1 MKYLNKFSL
10 TLVAAFIFGSMNIN
24 AQESDNESADDD
36 VEEVIVTG
44 SRIVRQDNVS
54 SPTPMLSLGED
65 QIELTGSVNV
75 YDILSELPQAGEGT
89 SRGNTNFTV
98 GSSGLQTVNL
108 RGLGSGRTLTL
119 VNGRRW
125 VGGVPGTGIVD
136 LNSIPTDL
144 IERLEVITGGA
155 SAVYGSDAVA
165 GVVNVILKD
174 SFEGISIEAMKGG
187 YDAGDGDTSMTS
199 ITFGGNFADG
209 RGNAVVN
216 FRVDEQGRVMARDRT
231 PYTGRDLLYY
241 GYYYGQA
248 FDGAYSDYILDPAYS
263 SYIPQGRFFVSGDTS
278 KSQGM
283 LTFDCSQ
290 RNEYAVLPSSTVVD
304 YAAAGGGTACG
315 FNRTYFRALE
325 VPLDRYSA
333 FSSVTYDLSDE
344 HQLFAEIS
352 FNSVDSQSEFEP
364 VPFNSEDV
372 YGGLGTMGY
381 NIMNPYMPAEIRDA
395 AIAAQGGTP
404 VYAADGTTIIDYV
417 RPNGTMVQVPFIRRL
432 LEFGNRGSGN
442 TRETFRAAFGME
454 GTIGDYRYDWY
465 YQYGVN
471 DRVQTSGA
479 YNAINM
485 RYALNANLNDSGVP
499 QCADAAAREQG
510 CIPINFFGLGA
521 ATQEQVDYVFAETM
535 RLSKNTQEVFGA
547 NLTGDFNILGKD
559 ISFATGFER
568 RTETADD
575 NPDDLQEAG
584 LHGGN
589 LTPRSKGE
597 YDVDGYY
604 LELLVPLVSDV
615 TLVQDLTFEAA
626 YRTDDYSTSGSVSA
640 SKFGLNWIINDE
652 FRVRSVVAESVRAPD
667 IDDLFSG
674 QAQTFEPIDDP
685 CSGLNVPNS
694 GLSATVIANC
704 SSIPDVLATS
714 LAGSYD
720 PDLGAVRP
728 GFFYTQPDIQTISG
742 FIGGNPDLKEESADT
757 TTIGL
762 VWTPPYVEG
771 LAVSLDY
778 YEIQIDDV
786 ISSVSAQRLIN
797 ECFNSAD
804 FPNTFQCGAHERFP
818 GTGKLRYWYS
828 YGINQS
834 KYETAGYDLAA
845 AYTFENLYLIPGSLS
860 LRGIYTKRDKHV
872 YQTTATSAPF
882 DSVGEVGYNED
893 TAKVT
898 AVWNHN
904 NWLLSID
911 TTYRGKAQDDMAY
924 PSNEYHLMAVD
935 ARTYVDVQARYTFD
949 NGLSVYLGVDNAT
962 DENPPFCPNCKNE
975 PNPGSHYTGG
985 IYRVWDSMY
994 TYAGFR
1000 YDFKLT
1006 D

>member
-1 MKYLNKFSL
+1 MNNFKFFSL
-10 TLVAAFIFGSMNIN
+10 ALVAAFTFGSLNVV
-24 AQESDNESADDD
+24 AQDSDESEADD

-44 SRIVRQDNVS
+44 SRIVRDDNLS
-54 SPTPMLSLGED
+54 SPVPMLTLGED

-174 SFEGISIEAMKGG
+174 SFDGISIEYMNGG
-187 YDAGDGDTSMTS
+187 YDAGDGDTSMAS
-199 ITFGGNFADG
+199 LTFGGNFADG

-216 FRVDEQGRVMARDRT
+216 FRVDEQGSVMARDRT

-248 FDGAYSDYILDPAYS
+248 FGGAYSDYILDPAYS
-263 SYIPQGRFFVSGDTS
+263 SYIPQGRFFVSGSTANS
-278 KSQGM
+278 AGM

-333 FSSVTYDLSDE
+333 FSSITFDLNDN

-381 NIMNPYMPAEIRDA
+381 NIMNPYMPEAIRNA
-395 AIAAQGGTP
+395 AIAAQSGTP

-471 DRVQTSGA
+471 DRVQTSGN

-485 RYALNANLNDSGVP
+485 RFALNANLSAAGDI
-499 QCADAAAREQG
+499 QCADAAARALG

-521 ATQEQVDYVFAETM
+521 ASQDAVDYVFAQTI

-547 NLTGDFNILGKD
+547 NISGDLNLLGLDVK
-559 ISFATGFER
+559 FATGFESR
-568 RTETADD
+568 KETADD

-589 LTPRSKGE
+589 LTPRSKGAISI
-597 YDVDGYY
+597 DGYY

-615 TLVQDLTFEAA
+615 QFVQDLSLEAA

-640 SKFGLNWIINDE
+640 TKFGLNWIINDD
-652 FRVRSVVAESVRAPD
+652 FRVRAVGAESVRAPD

-674 QAQTFEPIDDP
+674 QAQTFTSITDP
-685 CSGLNVPNS
+685 CSGLGVPGNT
-694 GLSATVIANC
+694 LSAIVTANC
-704 SSIPDVLATS
+704 SAIPDVLATS
-714 LAGSYD
+714 IAGTYD
-720 PDLGAVRP
+720 PDLGGIRD

-742 FIGGNPDLKEESADT
+742 FIGGNPNLEEETADT
-757 TTIGL
+757 ITYGL
-762 VWTPPYVEG
+762 VWTPSFVDG

-778 YEIQIDDV
+778 YEIEIDNV

-797 ECFNSAD
+797 ECYNSSD
-804 FPNTFQCGAHERFP
+804 FPNAFQCSAHERFP

-828 YGINQS
+828 FGINQS
-834 KYETAGYDLAA
+834 IYETAGWDLAA
-845 AYTFENLYLIPGSLS
+845 AYTFESLGVVPGSLS
-860 LRGIYTKRDKHV
+860 LRGIYTKRDRHE
-872 YQTTATSAPF
+872 YQTTSASTPF

-898 AVWNHN
+898 FVWNHD
-904 NWLLSID
+904 NWLVSVD

-924 PSNEYHLMAVD
+924 PINEYHLMAVD
-935 ARTYVDVQARYTFD
+935 ARTYVDIQARYKFD
-949 NGLSVYLGVDNAT
+949 NGLSLYVGVDNAT
-962 DENPPFCPNCKNE
+962 DENPPYCPNCKNE
-975 PNPGSHYTGG
+975 PVPGAHYTGG
-985 IYRVWDSMY
+985 VYRVWDSQY

-1000 YDFKLT
+1000 YDFSFN